1 MISSFA
7 ALSGRPI
14 GEILSRM
21 FPRPLSDGDPERWW
35 LVLGVLC
42 TVAIVTYVYKD
53 NVLFRVAEHILIG
66 VAMGYSVCAVYFN
79 VGQVDFVIP
88 VFREG
93 EWMPLIP
100 AFLGILMCFRVFPKL
115 SWLSRFPL
123 AMLVGMG
130 MGQALPRSLQA
141 NVFFQVYGAERVDFA
156 GYLSQGTFE
165 GYMAALGGVILI
177 VGSLCALLY
186 FYFSKAHRGFIGG
199 AAKIGIALLMI
210 GFGASFGYTVQARIS
225 LFAARVLF
233 VLRDWMG
240 VIT

>member
-1 MISSFA
+1 
-7 ALSGRPI
+7 
-14 GEILSRM
+14 M
-21 FPRPLSDGDPERWW
+21 FPQPLSDGDPERWW

-53 NVLFRVAEHILIG
+53 NVLFRVAEHVLIG
-66 VAMGYSVCAVYFN
+66 VAMGYSICALYFN

-156 GYLSQGTFE
+156 GYLSQGTF
-165 GYMAALGGVILI
+165 
-177 VGSLCALLY
+177 

-210 GFGASFGYTVQARIS
+210 GFGASFGYTVQARMT
-225 LFAARVLF
+225 LFAARMLF
-233 VLRDWMG
+233 ILRDWAG
-240 VIT
+240 VIA

>member
-21 FPRPLSDGDPERWW
+21 FPWPLSDGNPDGWW
-35 LVLGVLC
+35 RVLGFLC

-53 NVLFRVAEHILIG
+53 NVLFRVAEHVLIG
-66 VAMGYSVCAVYFN
+66 VAMGYSLVAIYFN
-79 VGQVDFVIP
+79 NGQVDFFIP
-88 VFREG
+88 VFQEG
-93 EWMPLIP
+93 EWILFIP
-100 AFLGILMCFRVFPKL
+100 ASLGIMMCFRIVPKL
-115 SWLSRFPL
+115 SWVGRFPL
-123 AMLVGMG
+123 AIVVGMG
-130 MGQALPRSLQA
+130 MGQSLPRTLQA
-141 NVFFQVYGAERVDFA
+141 DVFFQVYGAGRVDFA

-210 GFGASFGYTVQARIS
+210 GFGASFGYTVQARIT
-225 LFAARVLF
+225 LFAARALF
-233 VLRDWMG
+233 ILRDWMG
-240 VIT
+240 VIA